1 MLLENK
7 TAVITGCMQGIGQA
21 VMDLFARE
29 GADIFACCQ
38 CETEEFKEH
47 IAALSAETGRE
58 IIPVYFDLRDDD
70 AIREGAHTIQK
81 AKKKIDMLIN
91 VAGIADDA
99 YFQMMS
105 MESLKNTFQVDFFSQ
120 MLLTQ
125 YMVKLMM
132 RNKKGSIVNVSS
144 MIGLDGNAG
153 QLAYSAAKAAM
164 ATATKTLSAELA
176 EKGIRVNAV
185 APGVTRTDMVAAL
198 PKEMV
203 ERISAGIP
211 LGRMGEPQDVANA
224 FLFLASDLASYVT
237 GAILS
242 VDGAAMS

>member
-185 APGVTRTDMVAAL
+185 APGVIDTAMTSGLSEEILDRQL
-198 PKEMV
+198 
-203 ERISAGIP
+203 
-211 LGRMGEPQDVANA
+211 ANA
-224 FLFLASDLASYVT
+224 DIKRKGTPAEVAEVILFLASDRASYVT
-237 GAILS
+237 GQVVR
-242 VDGAAMS
+242 VDAGIG

>member
-1 MLLENK
+1 
-7 TAVITGCMQGIGQA
+7 
-21 VMDLFARE
+21 
-29 GADIFACCQ
+29 
-38 CETEEFKEH
+38 
-47 IAALSAETGRE
+47 
-58 IIPVYFDLRDDD
+58 
-70 AIREGAHTIQK
+70 
-81 AKKKIDMLIN
+81 MLIN

-185 APGVTRTDMVAAL
+185 APGVIDTAMTSVLSEEILNRQL
-198 PKEMV
+198 
-203 ERISAGIP
+203 
-211 LGRMGEPQDVANA
+211 ANA
-224 FLFLASDLASYVT
+224 DIKRKGTPAEVAEVILFLASDRASYVT
-237 GAILS
+237 GQ
-242 VDGAAMS
+242 VVR

>member
-99 YFQMMS
+99 MIIKI
-105 MESLKNTFQVDFFSQ
+105 E
-120 MLLTQ
+120 
-125 YMVKLMM
+125 
-132 RNKKGSIVNVSS
+132 KKDTSRY
-144 MIGLDGNAG
+144 D
-153 QLAYSAAKAAM
+153 
-164 ATATKTLSAELA
+164 
-176 EKGIRVNAV
+176 
-185 APGVTRTDMVAAL
+185 
-198 PKEMV
+198 
-203 ERISAGIP
+203 
-211 LGRMGEPQDVANA
+211 
-224 FLFLASDLASYVT
+224 
-237 GAILS
+237 
-242 VDGAAMS
+242 

>member
-81 AKKKIDMLIN
+81 AKKKIDMLI
-91 VAGIADDA
+91 
-99 YFQMMS
+99 S

-185 APGVTRTDMVAAL
+185 APGVIDTAMTSVLSEEILNRQL
-198 PKEMV
+198 
-203 ERISAGIP
+203 
-211 LGRMGEPQDVANA
+211 ANA
-224 FLFLASDLASYVT
+224 DIKRKGTPAEVAEVILFLASDRASYVT
-237 GAILS
+237 GQVVR
-242 VDGAAMS
+242 VDAGIG

>member
-1 MLLENK
+1 
-7 TAVITGCMQGIGQA
+7 
-21 VMDLFARE
+21 
-29 GADIFACCQ
+29 
-38 CETEEFKEH
+38 
-47 IAALSAETGRE
+47 
-58 IIPVYFDLRDDD
+58 
-70 AIREGAHTIQK
+70 
-81 AKKKIDMLIN
+81 MLIN

-185 APGVTRTDMVAAL
+185 APVSLTL
-198 PKEMV
+198 P
-203 ERISAGIP
+203 
-211 LGRMGEPQDVANA
+211 
-224 FLFLASDLASYVT
+224 
-237 GAILS
+237 
-242 VDGAAMS
+242 

>member
-99 YFQMMS
+99 YFQ
-105 MESLKNTFQVDFFSQ
+105 VDFFSQ

-185 APGVTRTDMVAAL
+185 APGVIDTAMTSVLSEEILNRQL
-198 PKEMV
+198 
-203 ERISAGIP
+203 
-211 LGRMGEPQDVANA
+211 ANA
-224 FLFLASDLASYVT
+224 DIKRKGTPAEVAEVILFLASDRASYVT
-237 GAILS
+237 GQVVR
-242 VDGAAMS
+242 VDAGIG